1 MSNSELI
8 KDILER
14 GVVNIIPSGEAL
26 KRELE
31 SRRLN
36 VYLGIDPTAV
46 RIHLGH
52 AVLLRKLAQLGQ
64 LGHSVTFLIGDFTA
78 LIGDTSDKDSERPR
92 LTGLQIKEN
101 FATYKQQAEKFIDF
115 AKVKLVHNSDWLKRL
130 TFEDIVKLSQHFSAG
145 DFVGRELIKKR
156 LASGQNVGLHE
167 LLYPLMQGY
176 DSYYLDTDLQLGG
189 TDQTFNMAAGRTLQ
203 KDLRNKESFVLAG
216 EFLPGTDGRKMSKT
230 WGNAI
235 WLDDSAAEIYGKVM
249 SLADGLIVTYFTLA
263 TNLPLTEIDGLK
275 ADLEFNRATPLA
287 AKKRLAFQIV
297 SELHGPSEA
306 QMAENEFEQIFQKRE
321 LPTNIATAKI
331 SGKAKLINLLVSS
344 GLTPSASEAKR
355 LILQGAVRLAGEKI
369 ADVNFILGSQNK
381 GAVIKVGKRKFV
393 RLA

>member
-1 MSNSELI
+1 
-8 KDILER
+8 
-14 GVVNIIPSGEAL
+14 
-26 KRELE
+26 
-31 SRRLN
+31 
-36 VYLGIDPTAV
+36 
-46 RIHLGH
+46 
-52 AVLLRKLAQLGQ
+52 
-64 LGHSVTFLIGDFTA
+64 
-78 LIGDTSDKDSERPR
+78 
-92 LTGLQIKEN
+92 
-101 FATYKQQAEKFIDF
+101 
-115 AKVKLVHNSDWLKRL
+115 
-130 TFEDIVKLSQHFSAG
+130 
-145 DFVGRELIKKR
+145 
-156 LASGQNVGLHE
+156 
-167 LLYPLMQGY
+167 
-176 DSYYLDTDLQLGG
+176 
-189 TDQTFNMAAGRTLQ
+189 
-203 KDLRNKESFVLAG
+203 
-216 EFLPGTDGRKMSKT
+216 MSKT

-331 SGKAKLINLLVSS
+331 SGKPKLINLLVSS